1 MKNQFRP
8 FQLLFFI
15 FLITSSCLKKDEPFQ
30 YPDDPA
36 DVDPTWIT
44 ETERSIQ
51 SNENWVPNQSAIN
64 CNPNLHVSNLA
75 RYELNY
81 SRGFASIQ
89 LLPDSS
95 SCELLVELKTNFSND
110 EISKHSWDENVF
122 EFTYSEFEAD
132 SVVELRLS
140 LYYKNLELDLD
151 LAPVLRS
158 EAESDVTNGLFKVYF
173 EFENPVFEINGKRF
187 SPDFGDGTGNYFSID
202 GAGEDSFFSL
212 EMSAVGEEKFSFIQF
227 NFLRILRFGLKDA

>member
-15 FLITSSCLKKDEPFQ
+15 FLLTSSCLKKDEPFQ
-30 YPDDPA
+30 YPDDPV
-36 DVDPTWIT
+36 DVDPSWIT
-44 ETERSIQ
+44 ETERSVQID
-51 SNENWVPNQSAIN
+51 ENWVPVESAVN

-95 SCELLVELKTNFSND
+95 TCDLFVELKTKFSDN

-122 EFTYSEFEAD
+122 EFTYSEYEAD
-132 SVVELRLS
+132 SVVELRIS
-140 LYYKNLELDLD
+140 LYYKNLELDFD
-151 LAPVLRS
+151 IAPALRS
-158 EAESDVTNGLFKVYF
+158 FAESDTTSGLFKLYF
-173 EFENPVFEINGKRF
+173 EFDTPVFEINGNKF
-187 SPDFGDGTGNYFSID
+187 NPSFEDGTGNYFSVD
-202 GAGEDSFFSL
+202 GIGDNQFFSL
-212 EMSAVGEEKFSFIQF
+212 QMSALGEEIFSFIQF
-227 NFLRILRFGLKDA
+227 HYLRILRFGLKDA